1 MPADLVRV
9 NHAVG
14 TNHDVATQ
22 QYRDV
27 IARVIERALWVLGTL
42 HLAGYRA
49 LSNSAVKRP
58 DPCRIG
64 RAAQSTRWSLAVIQ
78 NQH

>member
-49 LSNSAVKRP
+49 VGACRPCIIRGDPSAPSQGVATCEM
-58 DPCRIG
+58 D
-64 RAAQSTRWSLAVIQ
+64 
-78 NQH
+78 